1 LHDQFIQAISI
12 RDAVAKQETL
22 IDLINSM
29 PNEHYYTL
37 RMLMMHLHQFVDFL
51 SVLCTVSDLLTSVG
65 RRADINLMTGRNL
78 GVVFGRTPFCIDLLG
93 GSTDFLDF
101 LSPATLM
108 RSRDPGA
115 EFSDMAGKALFIEWL
130 VENAPAVFRSSE

>member
-1 LHDQFIQAISI
+1 
-12 RDAVAKQETL
+12 
-22 IDLINSM
+22 M

-78 GVVFGRTPFCIDLLG
+78 GVVFGRTSFCVVPLG

-101 LSPATLM
+101 LSQ
-108 RSRDPGA
+108 RH
-115 EFSDMAGKALFIEWL
+115 
-130 VENAPAVFRSSE
+130 